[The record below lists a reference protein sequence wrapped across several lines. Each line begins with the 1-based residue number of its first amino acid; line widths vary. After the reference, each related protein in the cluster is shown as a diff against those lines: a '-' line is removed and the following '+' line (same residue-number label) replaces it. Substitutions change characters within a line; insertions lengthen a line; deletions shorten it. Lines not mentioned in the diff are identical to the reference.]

1 MEEIF
6 EKILSKKEL
15 TKEELSRFQDF
26 VEGRYDSYMSAY
38 QSGDTEKLQKLLY
51 EDRKLR
57 NALSKM
63 KENSIVESAAQY
75 VQTHQI
81 FEDLNE
87 HEKSKDLS
95 FLCKRLYAI
104 LQVLSRNLFVSTD
117 YLRRISGLPEK
128 RFERMIY
135 ILAEEQCIRVC
146 EQRGEKKAFLTY
158 DGKRL
163 LLRLEKI
170 VI

>member
-15 TKEELSRFQDF
+15 TKEELSKFQAF

-57 NALSKM
+57 NELSKM
-63 KENSIVESAAQY
+63 KENSITESAAQY
-75 VQTHQI
+75 VQVHQI

-87 HEKSKDLS
+87 HERSKNFTL
-95 FLCKRLYAI
+95 LCKKLCEVLEI
-104 LQVLSRNLFVSTD
+104 LNRNLFVSTD
-117 YLRRISGLPEK
+117 YLKRRSGLPEAK
-128 RFERMIY
+128 FERILHILDEGRY
-135 ILAEEQCIRVC
+135 ICIFQDRY
-146 EQRGEKKAFLTY
+146 EKKAFLTY
-158 DGKRL
+158 QGQRL
-163 LLRLEKI
+163 LLRLEKMI
-170 VI
+170 